1 MERSVAIVSCEQTTM
16 ADLRRLVSYM
26 GPEERLAGR
35 LALQDADLTAV
46 GILVDAIRGDSPE
59 LQEIQALRAIVRI
72 LGTLAGDATGDTVP
86 DVSSSGS
93 LLVQGIRSEVVTGAV
108 VDLLQRRLRS
118 FPPEEQPWLLLD
130 GLRAMRLLLVLPESA
145 KTAQLAGQ
153 RNKAAWWVE
162 EDVGYTRHG
171 EARRRLGEVLVQ
183 LLDLVK
189 DSSKAEMKAAAFGA
203 LQNLVTGSSTAFRH
217 VAQTNIAEK
226 VVLLAQAQM
235 KSLPHVAIADGC
247 RLLTLL
253 CAGPRSHLRKVTDA
267 NALALSLEL
276 LKRLE
281 VHREIASAALVLLSV
296 VAPQED
302 GIRPDTLELCAGV
315 VKRFPQQV
323 REELSWA
330 RTPVSGAILA
340 LLPKEV

>member
-26 GPEERLAGR
+26 GPEEKLAGR

-323 REELSWA
+323 REELAWA

>member
-1 MERSVAIVSCEQTTM
+1 M
-16 ADLRRLVSYM
+16 AELRRLVSYM
-26 GPEERLAGR
+26 GEEKLAGR
-35 LALQDADLTAV
+35 LALQEADLTAV
-46 GILVDAIRGDSPE
+46 DILVDAIRGDAPE
-59 LQEIQALRAIVRI
+59 LQEVQALRAIVRI

-93 LLVQGIRSEVVTGAV
+93 LLVQGIRSEVLTGAV
-108 VDLLQRRLRS
+108 VDLLQRRLPS
-118 FPPEEQPWLLLD
+118 FPAEEQPWLLLD

-145 KTAQLAGQ
+145 KTAQRAGQ
-153 RNKAAWWVE
+153 RNTVCSRAAWWVE
-162 EDVGYTRHG
+162 DDVGYTRHG
-171 EARRRLGEVLVQ
+171 EARRCLGEVLVQ

-235 KSLPHVAIADGC
+235 KSLPHVAIVDGC

-281 VHREIASAALVLLSV
+281 VHREIASSALVLLSV

-330 RTPVSGAILA
+330 RSPVSGAILA